1 MAEKSLI
8 TKIKK
13 YNSVE
18 EYPIGVDSENVIVT
32 MENKKISLKTI
43 INYITNFFKN
53 AHLVYSGP
61 GPGGSNNPEPKN
73 PQIKIWLDTQIHEVH
88 EA

>member
-13 YNSVE
+13 YDSVE
-18 EYPIGVDSENVIVT
+18 EYPIGVDSENVIVS

-43 INYITNFFKN
+43 IDYITNFFKN
-53 AHLVYSGP
+53 AHLIYSGP
-61 GPGGSNNPEPKN
+61 GTPEDPEPKN
-73 PQIKIWLDTQIHEVH
+73 PQIKIWLDTQIYKVE
-88 EA
+88 